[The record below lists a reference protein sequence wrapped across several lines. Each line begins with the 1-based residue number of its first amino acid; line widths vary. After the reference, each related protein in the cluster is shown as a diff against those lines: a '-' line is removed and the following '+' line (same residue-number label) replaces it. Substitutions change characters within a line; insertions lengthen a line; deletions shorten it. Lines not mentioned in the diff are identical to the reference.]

1 MNIENIIKYLELINI
16 SNELL
21 GEWIRIFHFTSPIYG
36 LIITLFYS
44 KILVNLYIFFLISV
58 ISMFIYFNGCI
69 LSKLEKYLC
78 KNDINIVDIFIEIIY
93 SNKENINKKRYII
106 TLIMGFFYVLFVTCV
121 YYYRFIK

>member
-1 MNIENIIKYLELINI
+1 MNCWVNG
-16 SNELL
+16 L
-21 GEWIRIFHFTSPIYG
+21 G
-36 LIITLFYS
+36 
-44 KILVNLYIFFLISV
+44 FLISL